1 MCDNE
6 TDNSRVSEIKMF
18 LLKQKCMYGT
28 CTIKEDIFGI
38 RKRNLKHTCINN
50 KVVWTQFVGW
60 LKINHKQKDDEN
72 VRLLSQ
78 NIFYR

>member
-18 LLKQKCMYGT
+18 LLKQKCMYST
-28 CTIKEDIFGI
+28 CAIKEEDIFGI

-50 KVVWTQFVGW
+50 KVV
-60 LKINHKQKDDEN
+60 
-72 VRLLSQ
+72 
-78 NIFYR
+78 

>member
-28 CTIKEDIFGI
+28 CTIKGDIFGI

-50 KVVWTQFVGW
+50 
-60 LKINHKQKDDEN
+60 
-72 VRLLSQ
+72 
-78 NIFYR
+78 